1 MIEVGLAGII
11 VPSFAE
17 GANPDAKNLVLWRW
31 SEDLPH
37 RVSIIDLERR
47 LPRNDASW
55 RR

>member
-1 MIEVGLAGII
+1 MAGII
-11 VPSFAE
+11 VPSYAA
-17 GANPDAKNLVLWRW
+17 GADRKAKNLVLWRW

-37 RVSIIDLERR
+37 RVRIVDEERR